1 MTRRVVKS
9 SRINDLG
16 ETSSKLVS
24 VVSTGRSFENYESN
38 QKFFKRNYLDA
49 LKKIIP
55 QVYFDDEIEIS
66 GQSISYTN
74 QLINSHILAAKNIN
88 SILPVSSLAG
98 VEELSA
104 INTQEGISRFFYK
117 QNVPNIITSDDFER
131 NILAPLGNFYRDF
144 DSSTTF
150 LDHIKTTLAKF
161 PVPTTGAHT
170 SLVDDTRTSGVFAA
184 DSSGTHKYLIENLG
198 WIYFLNR
205 EGPAAGV
212 YDPSNAVAELI
223 TKNLWSGRP
232 VEFVD
237 FINIFQ
243 EYLWRHNAT
252 FALADQIIPVD
263 YVSGATTD
271 NGTYTSGTQLLDRLK
286 TLNEIVYSPHYM
298 DSSDHKVRDAFID
311 YLAGGGLIEDEE
323 ADGPLIKFLQAMSF
337 SMADRITED
346 NEINILYDIGRC
358 PDQYLELLADLI
370 GWRLIGTDP
379 DKWRVQLRNAVEV
392 YKKKGTKSSIQTLLD
407 LIFSQGV
414 FNVVDGEKI
423 FELWESYLPD
433 MIFYTLATK
442 SEALKDSKTY
452 TPELAKQFGVTKY
465 SNESLEE
472 NIKLLVDKIIFDLML
487 EFPDSFFLGNKP
499 YPTPKLTV
507 LPTNRE
513 VFGRDGRRI
522 EVRPEDYEVWFGPY
536 HLHPDGSGS
545 YKYMTG
551 SRHEEDSKDLRL
563 WYHPDYVYRYRGG
576 VNYIP
581 PYEKRQFYSQAQ
593 ITPVMLERI
602 EYYLK
607 CYGVPTEF
615 AEQVTTFITENTNFN
630 TDVASVIN
638 NFVVFTKE
646 RKYAPNYE
654 EVVKAATG
662 NREID
667 QVSLLTLW
675 NGKSSHFLIS
685 LAASSFDF
693 SSRKL
698 NSDGSYGI
706 RKLRSVVNEVAP
718 AHAIPDIL
726 LTVSDTTDSASGI
739 QDNPCYGVNARFT
752 SLYEGSSHVAGYAVC
767 AVDMSDN
774 RFKRTEVDNINDA
787 LFASGG
793 STYLSLPR
801 NSIRRRNFRNLLPE
815 SRMVTR
821 NGTGSPGK
829 LEMSSTF
836 WSTTSAVNPLGYI
849 ASTLDFAHVPTVQ
862 NTIGNGIGTLLDHKN
877 IPDVWDICE
886 NLNSSNTYY
895 GVDTSQTFPYR
906 EKQDL
911 TSSDCVS
918 YGRRN
923 ELDEIMAT
931 MHRLN
936 EKKYYLQASSIVSGY
951 YDEDGSRD
959 KDWPTTSE
967 LLTPNDLSA
976 WMERSA
982 DPILSIGNQLINNSI
997 DSFSIKDLEHFE
1009 FGKKLQSLYK
1019 DYTELAGNY
1028 LNHPTNSSYDL
1039 VGGPNIFS
1047 HTFGPYIYNHNF
1059 DVDGSAIDTSA
1070 YIQASSAEVEV
1081 DISFYDGSGLLSSEG
1096 SGLGTVA
1103 ASTTD
1108 DIYVGAPEFRNEH
1121 IISGIDLVDT
1131 SSTSDD
1137 ASPHPIFSVFRLSR
1151 NEQSKYSFAN
1161 YLINNTIL
1169 KYHRSTS
1176 RDKLPRI
1183 RVKIDNSDSTNDA
1196 RNFLSPGHE
1205 YEVKVTGHNL
1215 STRGRGIGGQGLAMW
1230 VHTEAEGGKTYS
1242 YVPRPYNCIPDEV
1255 FVTGTDYWERSD
1267 CSSFAGRNG
1276 ISKAKNYAQVRK
1288 FTEGNL
1294 NNLNTS
1300 ANTPDG
1306 TIRTTDYRCYE
1317 PLTETTIIEGTNPDA
1332 IINISENTRETLT
1345 YKFRTVESP
1354 VSELTAQYQRDYG
1367 KVHRNNQK
1375 YVLEFFTTTGDDEK
1389 FIVIESIEI
1398 VDLTRKR
1405 RAVVSSQYGEVE
1417 INVEDM
1423 RAIFRYFNSLRNG
1436 LASRDARNTSGT
1448 FEVSGGS
1455 RLNYRSNKNMA
1466 YTTATASLQVT
1477 ALEFYEG

>member
-9 SRINDLG
+9 SKINDLG

-24 VVSTGRSFENYESN
+24 VVSTGRSFENYDSG
-38 QKFFKRNYLDA
+38 QKYFKRNYLDA

-55 QVYFDDEIEIS
+55 QVYFDDEIALS
-66 GQSISYTN
+66 GQSISYTD
-74 QLINSHILAAKNIN
+74 QIINSHILAAANIN
-88 SILPVSSLAG
+88 TILPVSSLAS
-98 VEELSA
+98 VPDLSA
-104 INTQEGISRFFYK
+104 LNTQEGIARFFYK
-117 QNVPNIITSDDFER
+117 QNVPNIITPDDFER
-131 NILAPLGNFYRDF
+131 NILGPLGSFYRDF
-144 DSSTTF
+144 DSSSTF
-150 LDHIKTTLAKF
+150 LAHVKTTLAKF

-170 SLVDDTRTSGVFAA
+170 DLTDNTRTSGVFAS
-184 DSSGTHKYLIENLG
+184 DSSGTHKFLIENLG

-205 EGPAAGV
+205 EGPNLTAF
-212 YDPSNAVAELI
+212 DPSSAVAELI
-223 TKNLWSGRP
+223 TTNLWAGRP
-232 VEFVD
+232 IEFVD
-237 FINIFQ
+237 CINIFQ
-243 EYLWRHNAT
+243 EYLWRLKAEFGLSDN
-252 FALADQIIPVD
+252 IIPID
-263 YVSGATTD
+263 YVSGANTD
-271 NGTYTSGTQLLDRLK
+271 TGQYTSGTQLLDRLK
-286 TLNEIVYSPHYM
+286 TLNEVVYSPHYL
-298 DSSDHKVRDAFID
+298 DSADHKVKDAFID
-311 YLAGGGLIEDEE
+311 YLAGGGLIEDEQAE
-323 ADGPLIKFLQAMSF
+323 GPLVKFLQAMSF

-346 NEINILYDIGRC
+346 NELNILYDIGKC

-370 GWRLIGTDP
+370 GWRLIGVDP

-414 FNVVDGEKI
+414 FNVVDGEKV

-433 MIFYTLATK
+433 LLFYSLATK

-452 TPELAKQFGVTKY
+452 TPELAKQFGVTRY
-465 SNESLEE
+465 SNESLEQ

-499 YPTPKLTV
+499 YPTPRLTV

-513 VFGRDGRRI
+513 VFGQDGRRI
-522 EVRPEDYEVWFGPY
+522 EIKPEDYEVWFGPY
-536 HLHPDGSGS
+536 HLQPDGSGS
-545 YKYMTG
+545 YKFRTG
-551 SRHEEDSKDLRL
+551 SRETEASKDLRL

-576 VNYIP
+576 INYIP

-593 ITPVMLERI
+593 ITPAMLERI

-607 CYGVPTEF
+607 CYGVPKAF
-615 AEQVTTFITENTNFN
+615 AEQVTSFITTDTNYN
-630 TDVASVIN
+630 TDIASVIN
-638 NFVVFTKE
+638 NFVIFTKE
-646 RKYAPNYE
+646 RKYAPNYDE
-654 EVVKAATG
+654 IVKAATG

-693 SSRKL
+693 SSRQL
-698 NSDGSYGI
+698 NSDGSYGV

-726 LTVSDTTDSASGI
+726 LTVSDTTDSASGV
-739 QDNPCYGVNARFT
+739 QDNPCYDVNSRFT

-767 AVDMSDN
+767 AVAMNDN
-774 RFKRTEVDNINDA
+774 RFKRTEVDNIDDS
-787 LFASGG
+787 LFDSGG
-793 STYLSLPR
+793 NTYLSLPR
-801 NSIRRRNFRNLLPE
+801 NSLRRRNFRNLLPE
-815 SRMVTR
+815 TRMVSR

-829 LEMSSTF
+829 LETSSTF
-836 WSTTSAVNPLGYI
+836 WSTTSAVNILGFI
-849 ASTLDFAHVPTVQ
+849 PSSLDFAHVPTKQ
-862 NTIGNGIGTLLDHKN
+862 NTIGNGIGTLLDYKN
-877 IPDVWDICE
+877 VPEVWDICE
-886 NLNSSNTYY
+886 NLNSSNTFY
-895 GVDTSQTFPYR
+895 GVDTSNTFPFR
-906 EKQDL
+906 QKQEL
-911 TSSDCVS
+911 TSSDCVT

-923 ELDEIMAT
+923 ELDEIMAS

-951 YDEDGSRD
+951 YNENGSRN
-959 KDWPTTSE
+959 KDWPSTNSS
-967 LLTPNDLSA
+967 LTPVDLSA

-982 DPILSIGNQLINNSI
+982 DPILSIGNHLINNSI

-1009 FGKKLQSLYK
+1009 FGKKLHSLYK
-1019 DYTELAGNY
+1019 DYTEIAGPY
-1028 LNHPTNSSYDL
+1028 KNHPTNSSYDL

-1047 HTFGPYIYNHNF
+1047 HTFGPYIYNHNL

-1070 YIQASSAEVEV
+1070 YLQASSAEVEV
-1081 DISFYDGSGLLSSEG
+1081 DISFYDGSGVLSEEG
-1096 SGLGTVA
+1096 IGLGTVA
-1103 ASTTD
+1103 ASTTAD
-1108 DIYVGAPEFRNEH
+1108 VYVGKPEFRNEH
-1121 IISGIDLVDT
+1121 IISGIELVDT

-1137 ASPHPIFSVFRLSR
+1137 AAAHPIFSVFRLSR

-1176 RDKLPRI
+1176 RNKLPRI
-1183 RVKIDNSDSTNDA
+1183 RVKIDNSDSGNDA

-1215 STRGRGIGGQGLAMW
+1215 ALTGREIGGQSLGMW
-1230 VHTEAEGGKTYS
+1230 VHTENENGQVFS
-1242 YVPRPYNCIPDEV
+1242 YVPKPYTCIPDEV

-1267 CSSFAGRNG
+1267 TSAFAGRNG
-1276 ISKAKNYAQVRK
+1276 ISKVAGYTQVRR
-1288 FTEGNL
+1288 FEEGNL

-1306 TIRTTDYRCYE
+1306 IRQSTDYRCYE

-1332 IINISENTRETLT
+1332 IINISEKTRQTLT

-1354 VSELTAQYQRDYG
+1354 VTELTAQYQRDYG
-1367 KVHRNNQK
+1367 QVHRNDQK
-1375 YVLEFFTTTGDDEK
+1375 YVLEFFAPTGDEEK

-1398 VDLTRKR
+1398 TDLTRKR

-1423 RAIFRYFNSLRNG
+1423 RAIFRYFNSIRNN
-1436 LASRDARNTSGT
+1436 LASRDAINTSAT
-1448 FEVSGGS
+1448 FEASGGS
-1455 RLNYRSNKNMA
+1455 RLNYRNNANMG
-1466 YTTATASLQVT
+1466 TATQSGGQYTVVT
-1477 ALEFYEG
+1477 VYEG